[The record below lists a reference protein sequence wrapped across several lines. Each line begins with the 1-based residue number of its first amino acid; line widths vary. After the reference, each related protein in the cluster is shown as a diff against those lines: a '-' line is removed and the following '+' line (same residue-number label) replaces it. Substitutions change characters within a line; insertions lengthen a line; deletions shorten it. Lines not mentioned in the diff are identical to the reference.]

1 MKKILPF
8 LSLLIF
14 SQLAGTTTTDA
25 SDYKETRVATRF
37 QIFVPPNNDQ
47 TARYSAIIVTAA
59 AGTVA
64 DPCVVDLID
73 DGADGDVDDTLVG
86 VELKAGE
93 SLVRYIKD
101 GDVNDDYGS
110 DGPWDG
116 DYMRVESTLPVAV
129 HIVTDSFWQH
139 DWAPSTNGTLRGT
152 TFYLYSS
159 YRSRDVN
166 VFAYEDDTRIMLR
179 DVTQGEPLTGSGVSQ
194 IDTDAEREPLFVVDL
209 DAGEDLWIRR
219 GMGGGVLEAGRTYQ
233 LVATKPVTSLVG
245 AISTNGIRDGGG
257 FVPSANGSTVGDDYL
272 FTVPHDAG
280 LIREQE
286 IRVVA
291 FDPGVTV
298 TLEGWDEQSGSFQ
311 NITTTTL
318 GRFEH
323 LDHVGGPHA
332 LFRLRAVGGV
342 VAVFEANWL
351 ETGAIGTSDIASF
364 VSGRYGP
371 AGEHDFL
378 IYMGPPGIESNTSQN
393 GTFSH
398 VYLFSKEGA
407 QGVVIEDADTNGQ
420 IFSRTVDIPALGM
433 VDVALDATEYNALDQ
448 PSLGK
453 RPYLRVSSP
462 SPIAAMMSNWNDNWL
477 AYATAVV
484 VRNPEISLI
493 APDTLDVGGS
503 ATITGSLANLGAVG
517 LVNAEV
523 RVMLPEGMSYTS
535 ATLGGAGP
543 TRVES
548 GTTTTLI
555 FEVGPLA
562 IDAVLPLSLDVTL
575 DAAQAGSL
583 LHIEALATGYEGG
596 SDVSSVTDASIRVID
611 NSVATLSR
619 LAATGGDASVD
630 LTWDIAGAPS
640 ALVLEYKRASASTY
654 QVANSTPLVYSPTGS
669 TQQMTYTHTGVT
681 NGVLYDY
688 RLRAIGALG
697 AEEVVGPV
705 SARPVDLTP
714 PDVPSLAVVDTS
726 GQVVLVSQT
735 GMESDLAGIIIQ
747 RRPLSSGTWS
757 TLTPSVVSPS
767 SFVDDLA
774 TIGQTY
780 VYRARSRDFAGN
792 ASGWGAEVEAT
803 PQVPEDRT
811 FDTILAFEDMI
822 GPGENDWDYNDFV
835 VRLEVSLDYGTEGL
849 EQFSVTYEPM
859 ARGAGYIHSLEHNI
873 AINGT
878 WSAAL
883 ITYDPSAPEVE
894 LAREDRTGSGPIAWA
909 IFADTREALP
919 PVVGN
924 FSNTD
929 ARQASFESALV
940 HKRLEVVLDQP
951 SLDPVAPAHAPWD
964 LYLHLPFLALPNEV
978 HRPEFG
984 GAVENTSYEAELA
997 GRPLDFVIELDA
1009 TQLAWPFEG
1018 YPIWRSFDHYKE
1030 RALGALV
1037 NLPISPRAL
1046 EASFH
1051 KFRDVPS
1058 GVCGLALPDPDRDQ
1072 DGSPDCVDACE
1083 DDPDKILPGQCGCG
1097 LAEPATCAR
1106 AHEIEAQTCVSL
1118 ESSCAAAVSI
1128 CEVDEAACP
1137 AAIVLCEQACAQWPV
1152 CSGQVTLTASG
1163 AEAAIALTAPCP

>member
-14 SQLAGTTTTDA
+14 SQLAGATTADA
-25 SDYKETRVATRF
+25 IEFKETRVATRF

-47 TARYSAIIVTAA
+47 TGRYSAIIVTAA
-59 AGTVA
+59 AGTA
-64 DPCVVDLID
+64 AEPCVVDLID
-73 DGADGDVDDTLVG
+73 DGADGDVDDTIIGAQL
-86 VELKAGE
+86 EAGE

-101 GDVNDDYGS
+101 GDVNDDYGT

-116 DYMRVESTLPVAV
+116 DYMRVESTLPVSV

-159 YRSRDVN
+159 YRSRDIN
-166 VFAYEDDTRIMLR
+166 VFAYEDNTRISLR
-179 DVTQGEPLTGSGVSQ
+179 DVTEGTPLSGSGISQ
-194 IDTDAEREPLFVVDL
+194 IDSLVDREPLFVVDL

-219 GMGGGVLEAGRTYQ
+219 GMGGGLLEAGRTYR

-245 AISTNGIRDGGG
+245 ATSTNGIRDGGG

-280 LIREQE
+280 RVQEQE

-291 FDPGVTV
+291 FDTGVTV
-298 TLEGWDEQSGSFQ
+298 TLEGWDEQVGDFQ
-311 NITTTTL
+311 TISTTTL
-318 GRFEH
+318 GRFQH
-323 LDHVGGPHA
+323 LDHVGGPYK

-364 VSGRYGP
+364 ISGVYGP
-371 AGEHDFL
+371 NGEHDFL

-398 VYLFSKEGA
+398 VYLFSMDGA
-407 QGVVIEDADTNGQ
+407 RGVVLKDADTDGQ
-420 IFSRTVDIPALGM
+420 VFSRTVDIPAEGV

-462 SPIAAMMSNWNDNWL
+462 SPIAAMMSNWNDNWM

-484 VRNPEISLI
+484 VRNPEISLT
-493 APDTLDVGGS
+493 APSSLDVGES
-503 ATITGSLANLGAVG
+503 TTITGVLSNLGTVS
-517 LVNAEV
+517 LVNTEL
-523 RVMLPEGMSYTS
+523 RVTLPEGLSYTS
-535 ATLGGAGP
+535 ATLGGANP

-548 GTTTTLI
+548 GVTTTLI
-555 FEVGPLA
+555 FEVGQFA
-562 IDAVLPLSLDVTL
+562 IDASLQLELDVTL
-575 DAAQAGSL
+575 DTGQAGSL
-583 LHIEALATGYEGG
+583 LHIDAVATAYEG
-596 SDVSSVTDASIRVID
+596 DRDISSVTDATIRVID
-611 NSVATLSR
+611 TSVATLSR
-619 LAATGGDASVD
+619 LTAVGGDASVELAWEID
-630 LTWDIAGAPS
+630 GADS
-640 ALVLEYKRASASTY
+640 MLFVEYKPTNASTY
-654 QVANSTPLVYSPTGS
+654 SVANSTPIAYSPTG
-669 TQQMTYTHTGVT
+669 TQQAMTFTHTGIT

-688 RLRAIGALG
+688 RLRAVGAG
-697 AEEVVGPV
+697 GTEEIVGPV
-705 SARPVDLTP
+705 SARPVDTTP
-714 PDVPSLAVVDTS
+714 PSAPSLVVMDTS
-726 GQVVLVSQT
+726 GQVVLAGVT
-735 GMESDLAGIIIQ
+735 GEEPDLAGIVIQ
-747 RRPLSSGTWS
+747 RRPVSSSIWS
-757 TLTPSVVSPS
+757 TLTASVVSPVS
-767 SFVDDLA
+767 YVDNLA
-774 TIGQTY
+774 TIGETY
-780 VYRARSRDFAGN
+780 AYRARARDFAGN
-792 ASGWGAEVEAT
+792 QSGWGPEVQAT
-803 PQVPEDRT
+803 PQVPQDLT

-835 VRLEVSLDYGTEGL
+835 LRMDVSLDYGVEGL

-859 ARGAGYIHSLEHNI
+859 ARGAGYIHSLEHSI
-873 AINGT
+873 AIKGS

-883 ITYDPSAPEVE
+883 ITYDPAAPGVE
-894 LAREDRTGSGPIAWA
+894 IEREERSGSGPIDWV
-909 IFADTREALP
+909 IFEDTREALP

-929 ARQASFESALV
+929 ARQASFENAAV
-940 HKRLEVVLDQP
+940 HKRLEVTLDQP
-951 SLDPVAPAHAPWD
+951 SLDPVAPANAPWD
-964 LYLHLPFLALPNEV
+964 IYLHLPFLPLPNEV

-984 GAVENTSYEAELA
+984 GAVENTSYDAELA

-1018 YPIWRSFDHYKE
+1018 YPIWRSFDHYRE

-1037 NLPISPRAL
+1037 SLPISPRAL

-1058 GVCGLALPDPDRDQ
+1058 GVCGLALPDPDMDQ

-1083 DDPDKILPGQCGCG
+1083 EDPAKILPGQCGCG
-1097 LAEPATCAR
+1097 AAEPDTCAR

-1118 ESSCAAAVSI
+1118 ESACAAAVSI
-1128 CEVDEAACP
+1128 CEADAEVCP
-1137 AAIVLCEQACAQWPV
+1137 DAVALCEQSCAQWPV
-1152 CSGQVTLTASG
+1152 CSGQVALTASG
-1163 AEAAIALTAPCP
+1163 SEASITLAAPCP